1 MLMPTLTQMEALRSV
16 VEVRWRLLESYALA
30 RQEGLVEPVGL
41 VIDRSHAFGRELA
54 EHVLVDA
61 HWSNDLGKSVSCL
74 ERSSL
79 AGILAAAAPDVATT
93 LRSVRDEPGRWAA
106 VLLAER
112 GLVLTGTWQ
121 ELMTAAAEPARRVDR
136 SRAR

>member
-1 MLMPTLTQMEALRSV
+1 MTTASNIDALRSV

-41 VIDRSHAFGRELA
+41 IVDPSHAFARELGR
-54 EHVLVDA
+54 HVLVGGFSDEA
-61 HWSNDLGKSVSCL
+61 KVSVGCM
-74 ERSSL
+74 ERLALSS
-79 AGILAAAAPDVATT
+79 AIASGAPEVALT
-93 LRSVRDEPGRWAA
+93 LRGLRDEPGQWAA
-106 VLLAER
+106 VLVVDR

-121 ELMTAAAEPARRVDR
+121 ELMTASAAPAAKKGR